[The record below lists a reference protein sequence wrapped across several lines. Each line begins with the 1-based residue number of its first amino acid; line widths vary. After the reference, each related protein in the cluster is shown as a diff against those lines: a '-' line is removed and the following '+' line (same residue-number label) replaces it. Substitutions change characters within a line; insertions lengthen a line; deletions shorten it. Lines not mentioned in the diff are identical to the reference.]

1 MARPA
6 LEVADIFRDHG
17 AAWRHA
23 NRGHVSLLQLKVMSA
38 IENCRTAALG
48 GHVARART
56 APTPRSPTTAAATG
70 TARSARAPQ
79 RASGW
84 RRARPNCSRS
94 PPANVSARVAG
105 SMRGRLSLISLRIH
119 QRDTPE
125 MEPILA
131 TIAAFLTFAGTGG
144 MVGTLGYVAHYSLG
158 VSRQMIREYAMISA
172 LLVRSLVIVGMF
184 ASTSGT
190 RK

>member
-1 MARPA
+1 
-6 LEVADIFRDHG
+6 
-17 AAWRHA
+17 
-23 NRGHVSLLQLKVMSA
+23 MSA
-38 IENCRTAALG
+38 IERCRTAALG
-48 GHVARART
+48 GHVVRCEDCAPYHDRLQQLPQPALSEVSGRGGASVDGGARGG
-56 APTPRSPTTAAATG
+56 AAA
-70 TARSARAPQ
+70 
-79 RASGW
+79 
-84 RRARPNCSRS
+84 RS
-94 PPANVSARVAG
+94 PPVNVSARVAG